1 MDEVLTE
8 NKQIYTV
15 PQSYAGRNRLRKI
28 TDVFANSRSL
38 VPPLSMSELS
48 EMADEIIRQYDLS
61 ETWKGWLMVEINNC
75 VWRDTVA
82 AVPYEKRILLLPQC
96 LSNATQCRAK
106 TDELG
111 LLCMRCGSC
120 KLPTLQDKAAELGIM
135 SIVAEGFAPVM
146 GLLESGVV
154 HTVIGVGCLDSL
166 EKAFPLLVNH
176 AIPGIAVPLNK
187 AGCRDT
193 KVDYRYVE
201 DCIRM
206 YSPGHTALP
215 DYNVIKD
222 DIRAW
227 FSFDA
232 LADIFRD
239 AGVTSLIARRWLSG
253 AGKRWRPFLLVS
265 VYLSI
270 TGKTDVPEYV
280 KTAAVA
286 VECFHK
292 ASLVHDDIQDCDE
305 FRYGKQTVHAL
316 HGIPM
321 AINVGDLL
329 LGEGYRILSMCS
341 RPELVT
347 AAASAHILLCKGQG
361 MELEWSRSPREL
373 TLAFVIDIFRCKTV
387 PAFEVALDFGVR
399 CAGNDEQLRSILHE
413 FSFALGIAYQL
424 QDDTEDYRQTLAPHR
439 ENTDLYAKS
448 PAEDDDEQTSA
459 PAVLRP
465 SAVLAILCEQNRDAG
480 FIKRLSKE
488 KDYKAFLGRN
498 EYIPLLQGAVDK
510 AKRLS
515 EEYRQ
520 QAIDSLSTLDNAEMK
535 RILFRVTERILN
547 NQSE

>member
-8 NKQIYTV
+8 DKQIYTV

-28 TDVFANSRSL
+28 INTFVSSRSL

-48 EMADEIIRQYDLS
+48 ETADEIIRQYDLS
-61 ETWKGWLMVEINNC
+61 KTWKGWLMVEINNC

-82 AVPYEKRILLLPQC
+82 AVPYERRILLLPQC
-96 LSNATQCRAK
+96 LSNSAQCRAK

-111 LLCMRCGSC
+111 LLCLKCGSC
-120 KLPTLQDKAAELGIM
+120 KLPTLQDKAAGLGIM
-135 SIVAEGFAPVM
+135 SIVAEGFTPVV
-146 GLLESGVV
+146 GLFESGVV
-154 HTVIGVGCLDSL
+154 NTVIGVGCLDSL

-206 YSPGHTALP
+206 YLPDHAVLP

-227 FSFDA
+227 FSFEA

-239 AGVTSLIARRWLSG
+239 ADGTSLIARRWLSG

-265 VYLSI
+265 VYMSM
-270 TGKTDVPEYV
+270 TGKREAPEFV
-280 KTAAVA
+280 KTAAIA

-292 ASLVHDDIQDCDE
+292 ASLVHDDIQDNDE

-316 HGIPM
+316 HGIPI
-321 AINVGDLL
+321 AINTGDLL
-329 LGEGYRILSMCS
+329 LGEGYRILSMCG
-341 RPELVT
+341 RPELV
-347 AAASAHILLCKGQG
+347 AVAASAHVSLCKGQG

-373 TLAFVIDIFRCKTV
+373 TLAFVLEIFRCKTV

-399 CAGNDEQLRSILHE
+399 CAGDNERLRSILHK
-413 FSFALGIAYQL
+413 FSLALGIAYQL
-424 QDDTEDYRQTLAPHR
+424 QDDTEDY
-439 ENTDLYAKS
+439 
-448 PAEDDDEQTSA
+448 EQTATPVMLHPSKERSSA
-459 PAVLRP
+459 SVSEHRSVTPVALRP
-465 SAVLAILCEQNRDAG
+465 SAVLAVLCEHNRDAG
-480 FIKRLSKE
+480 FIERLSKE
-488 KDYKAFLGRN
+488 EDYRAFLGRS
-498 EYIPLLQGAVDK
+498 EYKPLLQK
-510 AKRLS
+510 AIDRVKALS
-515 EEYRQ
+515 EEYHQ
-520 QAIDSLSTLDNAEMK
+520 QAIDSLNALDNAEMK
-535 RILFRVTERILN
+535 RLLFRVTERILN
-547 NQSE
+547 NRSE

>member
-1 MDEVLTE
+1 MDEILIE

-28 TDVFANSRSL
+28 IAVFMNSRSL
-38 VPPLSMSELS
+38 VPPLSMFELS
-48 EMADEIIRQYDLS
+48 GMADEIIRQYDLS
-61 ETWKGWLMVEINNC
+61 DTWKGWLMVEINNC

-96 LSNATQCRAK
+96 LSNTAQCQAK

-111 LLCMRCGSC
+111 LLCMRCGGC

-135 SIVAEGFAPVM
+135 SIVAEGFTPVI

-193 KVDYRYVE
+193 KVDYQYVE
-201 DCIRM
+201 DCLRM
-206 YSPGHTALP
+206 YSPGHATLP
-215 DYNVIKD
+215 DYHAIKD
-222 DIRAW
+222 DISAW
-227 FSFDA
+227 FSFEA

-239 AGVTSLIARRWLSG
+239 AGGTSLIARRWLSG

-265 VYLSI
+265 IYLSI
-270 TGKTDVPEYV
+270 TGKTDAPEFV
-280 KTAAVA
+280 KMAAIA

-292 ASLVHDDIQDCDE
+292 ASLVHDDIQDNDA

-316 HGIPM
+316 YGVPM

-329 LGEGYRILSMCS
+329 LGEGYRILSMYS
-341 RPELVT
+341 RPELV
-347 AAASAHILLCKGQG
+347 AVAASAHLLLCKGQG

-373 TLAFVIDIFRCKTV
+373 TLAFVLEIFRCKTV
-387 PAFEVALDFGVR
+387 PAFEVALEFGVR
-399 CAGNDEQLRSILHE
+399 CAGDDKRLRSILHE

-424 QDDTEDYRQTLAPHR
+424 QDDTEDYRQTLAPRR
-439 ENTDLYAKS
+439 EHADLYVDSSAV
-448 PAEDDDEQTSA
+448 DDGKTLA
-459 PAVLRP
+459 PAALRP
-465 SAVLAILCEQNRDAG
+465 SAVLAILCEQNRHAG

-488 KDYKAFLGRN
+488 KDYKAFLGRS
-498 EYIPLLQGAVDK
+498 EYRPLLQKAVDRVK
-510 AKRLS
+510 SLS
-515 EEYRQ
+515 EEYHQ
-520 QAIDSLSTLDNAEMK
+520 QAIDSLSAVDNAEIK
-535 RILFRVTERILN
+535 RLLFRVAERILN

>member
-8 NKQIYTV
+8 DKQIYTV

-28 TDVFANSRSL
+28 IDAFVNSRSL

-48 EMADEIIRQYDLS
+48 GMAGEIIRQYDLS

-96 LSNATQCRAK
+96 LSNSAQCLAK

-135 SIVAEGFAPVM
+135 SIVAEGFTPVV
-146 GLLESGVV
+146 GLLENGIVN
-154 HTVIGVGCLDSL
+154 TVIGVGCLDSL

-201 DCIRM
+201 DCLRM
-206 YSPGHTALP
+206 YSPGHVVLP
-215 DYNVIKD
+215 DYNVIRD

-227 FSFDA
+227 FSFEA

-239 AGVTSLIARRWLSG
+239 ADGTSLIARRWLSG

-270 TGKTDVPEYV
+270 TGKTGAPEFV
-280 KTAAVA
+280 KTAAIA

-292 ASLVHDDIQDCDE
+292 ASLVHDDIQDNDE

-316 HGIPM
+316 HGIPI

-329 LGEGYRILSMCS
+329 LGEGYHILSMCGH
-341 RPELVT
+341 PELV
-347 AAASAHILLCKGQG
+347 AVAASAHVLLCKGQG
-361 MELEWSRSPREL
+361 MELEWSRSPRKL
-373 TLAFVIDIFRCKTV
+373 TLAFVLEIFRCKTV

-399 CAGNDEQLRSILHE
+399 CAGDDERLRSILHE
-413 FSFALGIAYQL
+413 FSLALGIAYQL
-424 QDDTEDYRQTLAPHR
+424 QDDTEDYEQTLAPR
-439 ENTDLYAKS
+439 RGNTDLHDGLSGGDYG
-448 PAEDDDEQTSA
+448 QTVT
-459 PAVLRP
+459 PVVLRP
-465 SAVLAILCEQNRDAG
+465 SAVLAVLCEQNRDIG
-480 FIKRLSKE
+480 FIELLSKE
-488 KDYKAFLGRN
+488 KDFRAFLGKN
-498 EYIPLLQGAVDK
+498 EYKPLLQKAVDRVK
-510 AKRLS
+510 ALS
-515 EEYRQ
+515 EKYHQ
-520 QAIDSLSTLDNAEMK
+520 QAIDSLSALDNAEMK
-535 RILFRVTERILN
+535 RLLFRVTERILN
-547 NQSE
+547 NQNE

>member
-8 NKQIYTV
+8 DKQIYTV

-28 TDVFANSRSL
+28 IDAFVNSRSL

-48 EMADEIIRQYDLS
+48 GTAGEIIRQYDLS

-96 LSNATQCRAK
+96 LSNSAQCQAK

-135 SIVAEGFAPVM
+135 SIVAEGFTPVV
-146 GLLESGVV
+146 GLLENGVV
-154 HTVIGVGCLDSL
+154 NTVIGVGCLDSL

-206 YSPGHTALP
+206 YLPDHVVLP
-215 DYNVIKD
+215 DYNVIRD

-227 FSFDA
+227 FSFEA

-239 AGVTSLIARRWLSG
+239 TDGTSLIARRWLSG
-253 AGKRWRPFLLVS
+253 AGKRWRPFLLMS

-270 TGKTDVPEYV
+270 TGKTEAPEFV
-280 KTAAVA
+280 KTAAIA

-292 ASLVHDDIQDCDE
+292 ASLVHDDIQDNDE

-316 HGIPM
+316 HGIPI

-329 LGEGYRILSMCS
+329 LGEGYRILSMCG
-341 RPELVT
+341 RPELV
-347 AAASAHILLCKGQG
+347 AVAASAHVSLCKGQG

-373 TLAFVIDIFRCKTV
+373 TLAFVLEIFRCKTV

-399 CAGNDEQLRSILHE
+399 CAGDDERLRSILHE
-413 FSFALGIAYQL
+413 FSLALGIAYQL
-424 QDDTEDYRQTLAPHR
+424 QDDTEDY
-439 ENTDLYAKS
+439 
-448 PAEDDDEQTSA
+448 EQTFAHGSLPDGNA
-459 PAVLRP
+459 GTEDYGQAAATPAALRP
-465 SAVLAILCEQNRDAG
+465 SAVLAVLCEHNRDVG
-480 FIKRLSKE
+480 FIELLSKE
-488 KDYKAFLGRN
+488 EDCRAFLGRS
-498 EYIPLLQGAVDK
+498 EYKPLLQKAVDRVK
-510 AKRLS
+510 ALS
-515 EEYRQ
+515 EKYHQ
-520 QAIDSLSTLDNAEMK
+520 QAIDLLSALDNAEMK
-535 RILFRVTERILN
+535 RLLFRVTERILN
-547 NQSE
+547 NRSE